1 MAIIPLPTR
10 FGFSDIPNFTL
21 ARASNEVRSKYTAVR
36 QVLVYPYAV
45 WMLEGSL
52 VDLQGKD
59 AARLRSFLVQLEGKQ
74 NKFRLPVPDYYRPS
88 TGYLGDGLVFTN
100 AAARAKS
107 IQVSGLA
114 PNTPIIGDGE
124 YFNVGDELKMAS
136 SDIASDANGRC
147 VIPFQPALR
156 KTALANLAVKLQN
169 PTILMHSQDD
179 DVASWGIKPANRQTA
194 KFRAIE
200 AIEL

>member
-36 QVLVYPYAV
+36 QILVYPYAV

-52 VDLQGKD
+52 VDLTGVE
-59 AARLRSFLVQLEGKQ
+59 AAKLRSFLVQLEGKQ
-74 NKFRLPVPDYYRPS
+74 NKFRLPVPDYNRPS
-88 TGYLGDGLVFTN
+88 TGYLGNGVLYANV
-100 AAARAKS
+100 AARAKS
-107 IQVSGLA
+107 VQVFGLT

-124 YFNVGDELKMAS
+124 YFNVGDELKMAT

-147 VIPFQPALR
+147 TISFNPALR
-156 KTALANLAVKLQN
+156 KSYGAGVQIKLQN

-179 DVASWGIKPANRQTA
+179 DVASWSIRPAHRQGA
-194 KFRAIE
+194 KFSAIE